1 MEYFATNAKDK
12 MVKQLAGLYPIPMEP
27 WGESSQDVAMIE
39 ALMQIQGKTLL
50 TFVPESSNAHKTIN
64 LQPVGKSFSGMTRAS
79 ENAPIIDI
87 PVRKG
92 GATLTEQER
101 IAFDSQAYK

>member
-1 MEYFATNAKDK
+1 
-12 MVKQLAGLYPIPMEP
+12 MEP
-27 WGESSQDVAMIE
+27 WGEASQDVALIE

-50 TFVPESSNAHKTIN
+50 TFVSESANAHKTIN
-64 LQPVGKSFSGMTRAS
+64 LQPAHKLGNMTRAGKI
-79 ENAPIIDI
+79 ELPTLE
-87 PVRKG
+87 RKFKG